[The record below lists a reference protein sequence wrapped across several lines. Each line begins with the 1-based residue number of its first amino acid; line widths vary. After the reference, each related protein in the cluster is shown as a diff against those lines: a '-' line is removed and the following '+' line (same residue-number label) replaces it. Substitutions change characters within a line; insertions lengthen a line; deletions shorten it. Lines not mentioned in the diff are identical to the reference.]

1 MTASPNVI
9 AEKLVCESVPAA
21 STAHR
26 YRPICYS
33 PKGLIGRVPVETM
46 TLFVSR

>member
-1 MTASPNVI
+1 MTGANVI
-9 AEKLVCESVPAA
+9 AEKLVCESVRRRAPPTG
-21 STAHR
+21 TAR
-26 YRPICYS
+26 FYS